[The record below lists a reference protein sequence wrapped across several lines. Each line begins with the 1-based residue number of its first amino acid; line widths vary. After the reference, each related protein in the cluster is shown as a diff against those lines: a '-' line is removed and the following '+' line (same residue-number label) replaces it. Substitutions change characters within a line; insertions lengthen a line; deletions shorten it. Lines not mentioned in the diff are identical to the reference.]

1 MADIVGVIILIS
13 VIVSLVTVMIFGF
26 MLEKLKFNPLTFLC
40 ILVPGLNCF
49 YLGFLLIA
57 MCIKAFNVS
66 RKTWNIWFSE
76 TFSL

>member
-13 VIVSLVTVMIFGF
+13 VIAVMIFGF

>member
-1 MADIVGVIILIS
+1 MVGAIIIIS
-13 VIVSLVTVMIFGF
+13 VIVSFVTVMIFGF
-26 MLEKLKFNPLTFLC
+26 MLEKLKLKFNPLTFLC

-57 MCIKAFNVS
+57 MCIKTFNVS